1 MEEDNKKRFLISIA
15 QALFVFVILLMLLF
29 VVFLLYD
36 FSTVDL
42 GALSFLLAIACIVL
56 ISRNVYDLARDDS
69 KQKEAIE
76 SELVKHANE
85 SATKRLFDEV
95 YKNSPVAYLILDDN
109 SLITSVNLA
118 GVRLLGQPLSR
129 LLGREFFACLNTN
142 EKDKIILLREKFK
155 NGIIVSDEEISLKIS
170 QNQVW
175 AVLSIFQF
183 KDMLGK
189 KVSLVT
195 LLDITKQKE
204 VDIAKSEFVSLAS
217 HQLRTPIAGMRWSAE
232 LLLLDDSEPLTKQ
245 QKKYASR
252 LLSNIQRMGNL
263 VDDFLQV
270 SRFDLGTK
278 VAQPETVNLRDLLED
293 IMSEQAVLASEKRV
307 SVIKNYDQSLTE
319 IETDPSMLRMI
330 LTNLYNNAV
339 KYSKE
344 EGEVEVSFR
353 RERNEAVF
361 EVRDTGIGIP
371 VSEQPKIFSKVF
383 RASNASKDVPD
394 GTGLGLYI
402 AKKAVQVLRG
412 RIDFSSTEYVGTT
425 FTVVLPLSV

>member
-1 MEEDNKKRFLISIA
+1 MGEEKKRFLLSIA
-15 QALFVFVILLMLLF
+15 QALFVFVFLLLLLLI
-29 VVFLLYD
+29 VFFLYD
-36 FSTVDL
+36 FSKTDL
-42 GALSFLLAIACIVL
+42 GALAFLLAIACIVL
-56 ISRNVYDLARDDS
+56 ISRNVYDLAKDDS
-69 KQKEAIE
+69 KQKEAIQA
-76 SELVKHANE
+76 ELVKHADE

-95 YKNSPVAYLILDDN
+95 YKNSPVAYFILDDN

-118 GVRLLGQPLSR
+118 GIRLLGLPLSR
-129 LLGREFFACLNTN
+129 LIGREFFSCLNTD
-142 EKDKIILLREKFK
+142 EKDKIILSREKFK
-155 NGIIVSDEEISLKIS
+155 NGIIVADEEISLKVS

-204 VDIAKSEFVSLAS
+204 VDMAKSEFVSLAS

-232 LLLLDDSEPLTKQ
+232 LLLLDDSEPLTNQ
-245 QKKYASR
+245 QRKYATR
-252 LLSNIQRMGNL
+252 LLSNIQKMGNL

-278 VAQPETVNLRDLLED
+278 VAQPEVINIKDLLED
-293 IMSEQAVLASEKRV
+293 IMSEQAVLVNEKKITV
-307 SVIKNYDQSLTE
+307 LKNYDQNLTE
-319 IETDPSMLRMI
+319 IETDPSLLRMI
-330 LTNLYNNAV
+330 LTNLFNNAV

-344 EGEVEVSFR
+344 TGEVEVTFR
-353 RERNEAVF
+353 KERNEVVF
-361 EVRDTGIGIP
+361 EIRDTGIGIP
-371 VSEQPKIFSKVF
+371 VSEQPRIFSKVF
-383 RASNASKDVPD
+383 RASNASRDVPD

-425 FTVVLPLSV
+425 FTVVIPLNV

>member
-1 MEEDNKKRFLISIA
+1 MEGDDKKTFLFAVA
-15 QALFVFVILLMLLF
+15 QSLFVFVLLLILLF
-29 VVFLLYD
+29 IVFFLYD
-36 FSTVDL
+36 FSETDL
-42 GALSFLLAIACIVL
+42 GALSFLLAVTCIVL

-69 KQKEAIE
+69 KQKEEIQ
-76 SELVKHANE
+76 SELVKHAEE
-85 SATKRLFDEV
+85 SSTKRLFDEV
-95 YKNSPVAYLILDDN
+95 YKNSPVAYLILDEN

-118 GVRLLGQPLSR
+118 GVRLLGLPLSR
-129 LLGREFFACLNTN
+129 LIGREFFACLSTD
-142 EKDKIILLREKFK
+142 ERDKIILLREKFR
-155 NGIIVSDEEISLKIS
+155 NGVIIAEEEISLQVS

-232 LLLLDDSEPLTKQ
+232 LLLLDDSEPLSVQ
-245 QKKYASR
+245 QKKYTTR

-278 VAQPETVNLRDLLED
+278 VAQPEAVNIKDLLED
-293 IMSEQAVLASEKRV
+293 IMSEQTVLADSKKLTI
-307 SVIKNYDQSLTE
+307 IKNYDKELTE
-319 IETDPSMLRMI
+319 LQTDPSLMRMI

-339 KYSKE
+339 KYSRD
-344 EGEVEVSFR
+344 EGEVEVTFR
-353 RERNEAVF
+353 KERNEVVF
-361 EVRDTGIGIP
+361 EIRDTGIGIP
-371 VSEQPKIFSKVF
+371 VSEQPRIFSKVF
-383 RASNASKDVPD
+383 RASNASRDVPD

-425 FTVVLPLSV
+425 FSVVVPLN